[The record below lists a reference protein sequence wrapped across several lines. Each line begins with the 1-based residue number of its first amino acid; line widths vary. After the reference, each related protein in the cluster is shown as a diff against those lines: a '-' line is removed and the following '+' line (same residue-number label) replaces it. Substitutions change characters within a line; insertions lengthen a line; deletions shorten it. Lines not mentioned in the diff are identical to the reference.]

1 VIPDKRRQIS
11 CFIGILASA
20 GALALAGCVQ
30 RTLTITTRP
39 SGALVMLNDQEVGRT
54 PVTVNFE
61 WYGDYDVICRLEE
74 YETLKTHTRIDAPW
88 YQWPPFDFAAEVLW
102 PRTIHDR
109 HYHEFMLVPKEYPTP
124 QELLKRADGLR
135 AETLGEPLA
144 QPLPEPT
151 EQEEAPAGQ
160 PETDP
165 EATE

>member
-1 VIPDKRRQIS
+1 VIPNKRRQTL

-20 GALALAGCVQ
+20 GVLALAGCVQ

-61 WYGDYDVICRLEE
+61 WYGDYDVICRLEQ
-74 YETLKTHTRIDAPW
+74 YETLKTHARVDAPW
-88 YQWPPFDFAAEVLW
+88 YEWPPFDFVAEVLW
-102 PRTIHDR
+102 PRTVYDR
-109 HYHEFMLVPKEYPTP
+109 HYHQFSLVPKEYPTP
-124 QELLKRADGLR
+124 QELLERADRLR
-135 AETLGEPLA
+135 AETLGEPPA
-144 QPLPEPT
+144 PPLPEPT

-160 PETDP
+160 PEADP